1 MAKNEN
7 ADVLHKR
14 IVDDNLCG
22 LFVFT
27 GEEKYLRRSAKN
39 AILKKFADDP
49 AGEFNIHKFDADKI
63 NPKNVAEAV
72 ESYPVMADRKLVV
85 IENSKLFKTVSEEN
99 KTIWQDIIDNLPDDV
114 CLVFDEEEIDGRS
127 GLLKKAKAKGLYV
140 EFQYKTPAELVN
152 FCGKMFSQAGIKITN
167 KAIEQLVFQ
176 CDEGLE
182 NVENEVN
189 KLISYC
195 ADKKEVTEED
205 VSIMVRKSLQNRI
218 FKMIDEIFDRN
229 SAAVFEML
237 GELKIFKESP
247 VKIIALIGGQ
257 ISRLLKTSILL
268 ADGRGADVASA
279 IKMSPYV
286 AKMYIEK
293 ARTKSTDQFSTMLN
307 DCLNAD
313 YMIKNGSVDEWTS
326 IEILIAKLLKA

>member
-1 MAKNEN
+1 MAKNES

-14 IVDDNLCG
+14 IVGDDLCG

-63 NPKNVAEAV
+63 NPKNVVEAV
-72 ESYPVMADRKLVV
+72 ESYPVMSERKLVL
-85 IENSKLFKTVSEEN
+85 IENSKLFKIVSEEN

-114 CLVFDEEEIDGRS
+114 CLVFDEDEIDGRS
-127 GLLKKAKAKGLYV
+127 GLLKKAKAKGLFV
-140 EFQYKTPAELVN
+140 EFQYKTPAELAS
-152 FCGKMFSQAGIKITN
+152 FCGKMFSQAGIKIAN

-176 CDEGLE
+176 CDEGME
-182 NVENEVN
+182 NIENEVN

-195 ADKKEVTEED
+195 SDKKEVTEED
-205 VSIMVRKSLQNRI
+205 VSLMVRKSLQNRI
-218 FKMIDEIFDRN
+218 FKMIDEIFERN

-237 GELKIFKESP
+237 GELKIFKEPP
-247 VKIIALIGGQ
+247 VKIIALIGAQ
-257 ISRLLKTSILL
+257 ISRLLKTSLLL
-268 ADGRGADVASA
+268 AEGRGAEVASV
-279 IKMSPYV
+279 IKMPPFV
-286 AKMYIEK
+286 AKMYIER
-293 ARTKSTDQFSTMLN
+293 ARARSTEKFSTMLD

-313 YMIKNGSVDEWTS
+313 YMIKNGSVDEWAS
-326 IEILIAKLLKA
+326 LEILIAKLLKA